1 MAPSL
6 DCAASS
12 LLCAEDNSVI
22 FYDDDDDGC
31 VDNVAMVGFDYGW
44 HHRNHRA
51 DDNRN
56 QNFYGEEALSE
67 LSVQSEECLA
77 EMVHRECEHLPVSDY
92 LERLKIGELDLVARQ
107 EVVDW
112 IIKVH
117 AHFNFGP
124 LCLYFSI
131 SYLDRFLSAYELPSK
146 AWMMQLLAVAC
157 VSLASK
163 MEETEVPSCLDLQIA
178 ESKFIFEGR
187 TIQRME
193 LLVLSTL
200 KWRMQSVTPFSFV
213 HNFLKKIMDTDQISS
228 RPSISRVTQ
237 LILGTT
243 KGIDFL
249 EYKPSEVAAAVAIF
263 AAGEIQAVD
272 TEKAISALIQ
282 HVEKEKVVKC
292 MELINELSSF
302 GEFMKAP
309 STTAPSV
316 PQSPI
321 GVLDA
326 ACLSYKTDDTAT
338 AAAAVGSCANSS
350 HSTPVPKR
358 RRLVD
363 L

>member
-1 MAPSL
+1 M

-22 FYDDDDDGC
+22 FYDDDDDGG
-31 VDNVAMVGFDYGW
+31 VDNLAVKGFDYGW
-44 HHRNHRA
+44 HHRNHWT
-51 DDNRN
+51 DNRN
-56 QNFYGEEALSE
+56 QNFYGEEALIE
-67 LSVQSEECLA
+67 LSTQSEECLA
-77 EMVHRECEHLPVSDY
+77 EMLEREWEHLPVSDY
-92 LERLKIGELDLVARQ
+92 LERLKNGELDVVARE

-112 IIKVH
+112 ILKVH

-124 LCLYFSI
+124 MCLYFSI

-178 ESKFIFEGR
+178 ESKFIFEAR

-200 KWRMQSVTPFSFV
+200 KWRMQAVTPFSFV
-213 HNFLKKIMDTDQISS
+213 DNFLKKIKNTDQMSS
-228 RPSISRVTQ
+228 RPSIARVTQ

-249 EYKPSEVAAAVAIF
+249 EYKPSEIAAAVAIF
-263 AAGEIQAVD
+263 SAGEIQAVD

-282 HVEKEKVVKC
+282 HIEKEKVIKC

-302 GEFMKAP
+302 GEFIKAP

-326 ACLSYKTDDTAT
+326 ACLSYKTDDTA
-338 AAAAVGSCANSS
+338 AVGSCANSS